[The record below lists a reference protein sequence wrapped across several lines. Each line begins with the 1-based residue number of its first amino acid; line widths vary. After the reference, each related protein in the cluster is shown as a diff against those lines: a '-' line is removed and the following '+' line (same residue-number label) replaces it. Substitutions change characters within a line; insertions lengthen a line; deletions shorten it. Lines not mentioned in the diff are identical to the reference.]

1 MGTVQPRTRF
11 WLLLAIIWFPFS
23 YLLFEY
29 RPFIDMNYDG
39 FEFVHSI
46 LDFFYTWFIPLQPAI
61 MVPVFYWQLFK
72 KKEKTGEDTFLGL
85 RPE

>member
-1 MGTVQPRTRF
+1 
-11 WLLLAIIWFPFS
+11 
-23 YLLFEY
+23 
-29 RPFIDMNYDG
+29 MNYDG
-39 FEFVHSI
+39 FELVHSF